1 MRSSSSLLNIQYSEE
16 LNECQKIKE
25 KKIGNMKQRR
35 TLEEKLVN
43 RKS

>member
-1 MRSSSSLLNIQYSEE
+1 MSE
-16 LNECQKIKE
+16 NKG